1 MVIFMS
7 LFGWL
12 FRWNMWIITKN
23 GRLNVLGI
31 NMRCLFIHHIPLCY
45 VLCFLWGTF
54 VHFEWSKCLVY
65 HTSLHMSIRRCSA
78 SWCIQNRLTGI
89 FISLN
94 NETSRKYH
102 IPKKNVRIGLE
113 FWCFNNSFVWWNY
126 ILKYVKVKIY
136 PLIWICYDP

>member
-23 GRLNVLGI
+23 GCLNVLGI
-31 NMRCLFIHHIPLCY
+31 NMMCPFIHHIPLCY

-94 NETSRKYH
+94 NKTSRKYH
-102 IPKKNVRIGLE
+102 IPKKNIRIGLE
-113 FWCFNNSFVWWNY
+113 LYGLRMMKLYLEICQSQNLFPNLDLLWS
-126 ILKYVKVKIY
+126 IKIF
-136 PLIWICYDP
+136 